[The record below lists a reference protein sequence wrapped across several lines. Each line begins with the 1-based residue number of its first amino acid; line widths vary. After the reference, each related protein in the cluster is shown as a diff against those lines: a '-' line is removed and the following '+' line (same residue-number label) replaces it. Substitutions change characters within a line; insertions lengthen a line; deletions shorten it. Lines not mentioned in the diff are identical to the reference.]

1 MSDVDEIED
10 ELSVDIGW
18 LSSDM
23 ASAGWL
29 LVVKDGNA
37 AVGRLAD
44 DLRRSAANLERL
56 DARDGDAPLVSEDK
70 LPSSLDIGSAITLEV
85 FKDKLES

>member
-1 MSDVDEIED
+1 
-10 ELSVDIGW
+10 
-18 LSSDM
+18 M

-29 LVVKDGNA
+29 LVKDSDA

-56 DARDGDAPLVSEDK
+56 DARDGDAPLVSEGK
-70 LPSSLDIGSAITLEV
+70 LLSSLDIRSAIELEV
-85 FKDKLES
+85 FKY

>member
-56 DARDGDAPLVSEDK
+56 DARDGDASLVSEGK
-70 LPSSLDIGSAITLEV
+70 LLSSLDIRSAIELEV
-85 FKDKLES
+85 FKN